1 MAKIKFIPIESLLE
15 MQENNEEFKLVE
27 VLREDSYKE
36 GHIPGAINI
45 PVDMLQGLASK
56 HLNKN
61 DTIVVYCANYG
72 CHASINA
79 AKALLDFGY
88 KKVLD
93 FKAGKKGWV
102 DAGLELEK

>member
-1 MAKIKFIPIESLLE
+1 MAKIKFIPIETLLE
-15 MQENNEEFKLVE
+15 MQENGEDFKLVE
-27 VLREDSYKE
+27 VLREDGYNE

-56 HLNKN
+56 HLKKT
-61 DTIVVYCANYG
+61 DTIIVYCASYG

-79 AKALLDFGY
+79 AKTLLELGY
-88 KKVLD
+88 KNILD
-93 FKAGKKGWV
+93 FKAGKKGWA

>member
-1 MAKIKFIPIESLLE
+1 MAKIRLITIEELLE
-15 MQENNEEFKLVE
+15 MIENKENFKLVE
-27 VLREDSYKE
+27 VLREDSYNE

-45 PVDMLQGLASK
+45 PADMLRGLASK
-56 HLNKN
+56 QLDKN
-61 DTIVVYCANYG
+61 DTIVVYCASYG

-79 AKALLDFGY
+79 ARALLDMGY

-102 DAGLELEK
+102 NAGLELEK

>member
-1 MAKIKFIPIESLLE
+1 MAKIKFLAIEGLLE
-15 MQENNEEFKLVE
+15 MMENNENFKLVE
-27 VLREDSYKE
+27 VLREDNYNE

-56 HLNKN
+56 HLDKN
-61 DTIVVYCANYG
+61 DAIVVYCENYG

-79 AKALLDFGY
+79 ARTLLELGY

>member
-1 MAKIKFIPIESLLE
+1 MAKIKFIPIEILLE
-15 MQENNEEFKLVE
+15 MQENREQFKLVD
-27 VLREDSYKE
+27 VLREDSYNE

-45 PVDMLQGLASK
+45 PIDMLQGLASK
-56 HLNKN
+56 HLGKN

-79 AKALLDFGY
+79 AKTLLDLGY